1 MNELPKA
8 YEPQKYEDEIYTR
21 WEKSGFF
28 NPDTCVEKDVCQE
41 TNPYFSMVLPPPNV
55 SGTLHIGH
63 ASMLAIEDLVTRFKR
78 MNGFKTLWLPGT
90 DHAAIATQAKVEKIL
105 IDKGI
110 KEPKKELGR
119 DKFLAEVE
127 RFAQESRDII
137 VNQCKKMGSS
147 MDWSREAYTL
157 DEARNLA
164 VRTVFKKM
172 YDDGLIYRGFRL
184 VNWCP
189 RCQST
194 LADDEVEYK
203 EQIAKLY
210 TFKYSKDFP
219 IYISTTRP
227 ETKLGD
233 TAVAVNPQDGRYA
246 QYIGQEFII
255 KNFGGGADLKIKIIG
270 EESVDINFGTG
281 AVGVTPAH
289 SHVDYEMAQKNN
301 LPLIKIINEDGK
313 MMETAGS
320 VYRGLSVK
328 EARAKVVEW
337 LKENNLLIEEKEIP
351 NNLSICY
358 RCGFSIEPLPSQQWF
373 VNVNKEFVLPHSE
386 IEGINSGS
394 KVTLKKL
401 MQQVVN
407 NKQITIIPD
416 RFEKIYFH
424 WIDNLRD
431 WCISRQIW
439 YGHRIPVWYCHGL
452 DKGKCLVGCEK
463 PIAAIERPNQCPHCG
478 SVDLVQDPD
487 TLDTWFSSGLWT
499 FSTLGWPNE
508 TKDFKAFHPTSLLET
523 GYDILFFWVARMI
536 LMTTYTLGV
545 IPFEK
550 VYLHGLV
557 RDEKGRKMS
566 KSLGNVINPLDTI
579 AKFGAD
585 ATRLSLV
592 LGNTPGNDLKLS
604 EEKVEGF
611 RNFTNKLWNISRFM
625 LINIKAPKL
634 DVQLPK
640 LKTLSDRWIIT
651 NLSRV
656 VADVSAMIGK
666 YQFSAAGER
675 LRDFTWNDL
684 ADWYLEIAK
693 IEGDKEE
700 ILNYILNTILK
711 LWHPFMPFVT
721 EQIWS
726 EVYGKDKI
734 LMVEKWPTEEL
745 SKQGLIEKLK
755 IVWNKKYLNSTS
767 EFEIIKNIITGIRG
781 LRSDNKIEPVRK
793 LKAIIGAGARLELV
807 QQNSEIIK
815 ALARLENLEI
825 LSQANKPATAVG
837 FVEGSVEVFIDLV
850 GVVDL
855 EKEKE
860 RLQKEL
866 QSLEKYIA
874 GIEGKLG
881 NADFVAHAPEVVIKK
896 EKQKLEEAKEKLV
909 KISNQLK

>member
-1 MNELPKA
+1 MKELPKA
-8 YEPQKYEDEIYTR
+8 YEPKKYEDNIYQR
-21 WEKSGFF
+21 WEDSGFF
-28 NPDTCVEKDVCQE
+28 NPDICEKAGLVDK
-41 TNPYFSMVLPPPNV
+41 TKGSFSMVLPPPNV
-55 SGTLHIGH
+55 TGTLHIGH
-63 ASMLAIEDLVTRFKR
+63 ASMLAIEDLVTRYKR
-78 MNGFKTLWLPGT
+78 MQGFKTLWLPGT

-105 IDKGI
+105 IEKGI

-127 RFAQESRDII
+127 KFAQESHDTI

-157 DEARNLA
+157 DDARNLA

-189 RCQST
+189 HCQST
-194 LADDEVEYK
+194 LADDEVEHK
-203 EQIAKLY
+203 EQVAKLY

-219 IYISTTRP
+219 IAIATTRP

-233 TAVAVNPQDGRYA
+233 TAVAVHPNDKRYA
-246 QYIGQEFII
+246 KFIGQEFII

-270 EESVDINFGTG
+270 EVGVDVTFGTG

-289 SHVDYEMAQKNN
+289 SATDYEMAQRNS
-301 LPLIKIINEDGK
+301 LPIIKIIDEDGLITK
-313 MMETAGS
+313 EGGEKYLGKA
-320 VYRGLSVK
+320 VK
-328 EARAKVVEW
+328 AVRSEVVQW
-337 LKENNLLIEEKEIP
+337 LKENDLLEKEEDVT

-358 RCGFSIEPLPSQQWF
+358 RCGFTIEPLPSRQWF
-373 VNVNKEFVLPHSE
+373 VDVNKEFVLPNSN
-386 IEGINSGS
+386 IKGIKFGDL
-394 KVTLKKL
+394 VTLKKL
-401 MQQVVN
+401 MQMVVN
-407 NKQITIIPD
+407 NKQIEIIPD

-424 WIDNLRD
+424 WINNLRD

-452 DKGKCLVGCEK
+452 DKSQCLPGCEK
-463 PIAAIERPNQCPHCG
+463 PIVAIEIPKQCPNCD

-499 FSTLGWPNE
+499 FSTLGWPE
-508 TKDFKAFHPTSLLET
+508 DTLDFKNFHPTSLLET

-536 LMTTYTLGV
+536 LMTTYTLGQ

-579 AKFGAD
+579 AEFGAD

-592 LGNTPGNDLKLS
+592 LGNTPGNDLRLS

-625 LINIKAPKL
+625 LLNISEPKI
-634 DVQLPK
+634 DVELPS
-640 LKTLSDRWIIT
+640 LKTLSDKWIIAQLQT
-651 NLSRV
+651 T
-656 VADVSAMIGK
+656 VSLVSHCLDT
-666 YQFSAAGER
+666 YQFSVAGEK
-675 LRDFTWNDL
+675 LREFTWGDL
-684 ADWYLEIAK
+684 ADWYLEVAK

-700 ILNYILNTILK
+700 ILNYLLNTVLK

-726 EVYGKDKI
+726 EIYGEKQMLI
-734 LMVEKWPTEEL
+734 VEKWPEEL
-745 SKQGLIEKLK
+745 LGKRKVENDVRYTLQEIDTNA
-755 IVWNKKYLNSTS
+755 VS
-767 EFEIIKNIITGIRG
+767 EFEIVKNLITGIRI
-781 LRSDNKIEPVRK
+781 LRAENKIEPAKK
-793 LKAIIGAGARLELV
+793 LNSVIGAGSRLELL
-807 QQNSEIIK
+807 QQNFENIK

-825 LSQANKPATAVG
+825 LSKAKKLPTAIG
-837 FVEGSVEVFIDLV
+837 LVEGGIEVFVDLA
-850 GVVDL
+850 GVVDI
-855 EKEKE
+855 
-860 RLQKEL
+860 
-866 QSLEKYIA
+866 YCW
-874 GIEGKLG
+874 
-881 NADFVAHAPEVVIKK
+881 N
-896 EKQKLEEAKEKLV
+896 
-909 KISNQLK
+909 